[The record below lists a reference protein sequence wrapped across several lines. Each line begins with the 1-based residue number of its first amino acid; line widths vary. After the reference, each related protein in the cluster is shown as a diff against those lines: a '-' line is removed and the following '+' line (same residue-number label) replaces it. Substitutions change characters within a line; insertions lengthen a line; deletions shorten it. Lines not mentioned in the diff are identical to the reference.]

1 MRTLY
6 SIVLASVLGLSFVS
20 PGSAKTIWEEIRDSA
35 PLQPIFETLRD
46 SAP

>member
-1 MRTLY
+1 MKLLQ
-6 SIVLASVLGLSFVS
+6 SVVLASMFLFSLSVA
-20 PGSAKTIWEEIRDSA
+20 GSARTIWEDIRDSA